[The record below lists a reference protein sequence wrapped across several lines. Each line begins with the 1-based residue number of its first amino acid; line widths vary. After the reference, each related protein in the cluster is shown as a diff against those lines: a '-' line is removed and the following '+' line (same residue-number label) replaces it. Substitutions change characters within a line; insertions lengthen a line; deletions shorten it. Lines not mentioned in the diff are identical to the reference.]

1 MNEIHEHV
9 ARNLELQRRMHEDE
23 YITGAKAPK
32 SEKPKPSKSEK
43 STSKASAFTQILN
56 GDFLTKEFVLNNL
69 NYIFFIMFL
78 LILLVAKG
86 YYGKQVN
93 KDLDNAQKELD
104 QNAAEY
110 IEAKARLELR
120 TRRYKLAEKL
130 ESREIKETKNATKVI
145 RLKRKNNE

>member
-1 MNEIHEHV
+1 MNEIHEHE
-9 ARNLELQRRMHEDE
+9 ARNLELQKRMHEDD

-32 SEKPKPSKSEK
+32 VEKPKQSKSEK

-145 RLKRKNNE
+145 RLKRKENE

>member
-1 MNEIHEHV
+1 
-9 ARNLELQRRMHEDE
+9 MHEDE
-23 YITGAKAPK
+23 YIVGGKSPKAD
-32 SEKPKPSKSEK
+32 KPKPAQREK
-43 STSKASAFTQILN
+43 RTAKASAFTQILN

-93 KDLDNAQKELD
+93 KDLDNAQRELD

-130 ESREIKETKNATKVI
+130 ETREIKETKNATKVI
-145 RLKRKNNE
+145 RLKRKENE

>member
-1 MNEIHEHV
+1 
-9 ARNLELQRRMHEDE
+9 MHEDE
-23 YITGAKAPK
+23 YIVGGKSPKA
-32 SEKPKPSKSEK
+32 EKPKPAQREK
-43 STSKASAFTQILN
+43 RTAKASAFTQILN

-86 YYGKQVN
+86 YYGKQFN
-93 KDLDNAQKELD
+93 KDLDNAQRELD

-130 ESREIKETKNATKVI
+130 ETREIKETKNATKVI
-145 RLKRKNNE
+145 RLKRKDNE

>member
-1 MNEIHEHV
+1 
-9 ARNLELQRRMHEDE
+9 MHEDE
-23 YITGAKAPK
+23 YIVGGKSPKA
-32 SEKPKPSKSEK
+32 EKPKPAPREK
-43 STSKASAFTQILN
+43 RTAKASAFTQILN

-93 KDLDNAQKELD
+93 KDLDNAQRELD

-130 ESREIKETKNATKVI
+130 ETREIKETKNATKVI
-145 RLKRKNNE
+145 RLKRKENE

>member
-1 MNEIHEHV
+1 
-9 ARNLELQRRMHEDE
+9 MHEDE
-23 YITGAKAPK
+23 YIVGGKSPKA
-32 SEKPKPSKSEK
+32 EKPKPAQREK
-43 STSKASAFTQILN
+43 RTAKASAFTQILN

-93 KDLDNAQKELD
+93 KDLDNAQRELD

-130 ESREIKETKNATKVI
+130 ETREIKETKNATKVI
-145 RLKRKNNE
+145 RLKRKENE

>member
-1 MNEIHEHV
+1 
-9 ARNLELQRRMHEDE
+9 MHEDE
-23 YITGAKAPK
+23 YIVGGKSPKAD
-32 SEKPKPSKSEK
+32 KPKPAQREK
-43 STSKASAFTQILN
+43 RTAKASAFTQILN
-56 GDFLTKEFVLNNL
+56 GDFLTKELVLNNL

-93 KDLDNAQKELD
+93 KDLDNAQRELD

-130 ESREIKETKNATKVI
+130 ETREIKETKNATKVI
-145 RLKRKNNE
+145 RLKRKENE

>member
-1 MNEIHEHV
+1 MNEIHEHA

-23 YITGAKAPK
+23 YITGGKAPK

>member
-93 KDLDNAQKELD
+93 KDLDNAQRELD

-130 ESREIKETKNATKVI
+130 ETREIKETKNATKVI

>member
-1 MNEIHEHV
+1 
-9 ARNLELQRRMHEDE
+9 
-23 YITGAKAPK
+23 
-32 SEKPKPSKSEK
+32 
-43 STSKASAFTQILN
+43 
-56 GDFLTKEFVLNNL
+56 
-69 NYIFFIMFL
+69 MFL

-93 KDLDNAQKELD
+93 KDLDNAQRELD

-130 ESREIKETKNATKVI
+130 ETREIKETKNATKVI
-145 RLKRKNNE
+145 RLKRKDNE

>member
-1 MNEIHEHV
+1 
-9 ARNLELQRRMHEDE
+9 MHEDE
-23 YITGAKAPK
+23 YRVGGKSPKAD
-32 SEKPKPSKSEK
+32 KPKPAQREK
-43 STSKASAFTQILN
+43 RTAKASAFTQILN

-93 KDLDNAQKELD
+93 KDLDNAQRELD

-130 ESREIKETKNATKVI
+130 ETREIKETKNATKVI
-145 RLKRKNNE
+145 RLKRKENE

>member
-1 MNEIHEHV
+1 MNVILVHV
-9 ARNLELQRRMHEDE
+9 ARNLELPKRMHEDE
-23 YITGAKAPK
+23 YITGGKAPRSEKPKAPK
-32 SEKPKPSKSEK
+32 SEKRSSKS
-43 STSKASAFTQILN
+43 SAFTQILN

-93 KDLDNAQKELD
+93 KDLDNAQRELD

-130 ESREIKETKNATKVI
+130 EKREIKETNNATKVI
-145 RLKRKNNE
+145 RLKRKDHE

>member
-1 MNEIHEHV
+1 
-9 ARNLELQRRMHEDE
+9 MHEDE
-23 YITGAKAPK
+23 YIVGGKSPKA
-32 SEKPKPSKSEK
+32 EKPKPAQREK
-43 STSKASAFTQILN
+43 RTAKASAFTQILN

-78 LILLVAKG
+78 LILLVAQG

-93 KDLDNAQKELD
+93 KDVDNAQRELD

-130 ESREIKETKNATKVI
+130 ETREIKETKNATKVI
-145 RLKRKNNE
+145 RLKRKDNE

>member
-1 MNEIHEHV
+1 
-9 ARNLELQRRMHEDE
+9 MHEDE
-23 YITGAKAPK
+23 YIVGGKSPKAD
-32 SEKPKPSKSEK
+32 KPKPAQREK
-43 STSKASAFTQILN
+43 RTAKASAFTQILN

-93 KDLDNAQKELD
+93 KDLDNAQRELD

-130 ESREIKETKNATKVI
+130 ETREIKETKNATKVI
-145 RLKRKNNE
+145 RLKRKDNE

>member
-1 MNEIHEHV
+1 
-9 ARNLELQRRMHEDE
+9 MHEDE
-23 YITGAKAPK
+23 YIVGGTAPK
-32 SEKPKPSKSEK
+32 SEKPKASKGEK
-43 STSKASAFTQILN
+43 RTSKASAFSQILN

-104 QNAAEY
+104 QNAAEF

-130 ESREIKETKNATKVI
+130 EKRGVKETKNATKVI
-145 RLKRKNNE
+145 RLKRKTNE

>member
-1 MNEIHEHV
+1 
-9 ARNLELQRRMHEDE
+9 MHEDE
-23 YITGAKAPK
+23 YIVGGKSPKA
-32 SEKPKPSKSEK
+32 EKPKPAQREK
-43 STSKASAFTQILN
+43 RTAKASAFTQILN

-93 KDLDNAQKELD
+93 KDLDNAQRELD

-130 ESREIKETKNATKVI
+130 ETREIKETKNATKVI